1 MDHSL
6 STKRLPVT
14 PPWFWLGL
22 AVLWVVALSLRF
34 WGLERFNTLVFD
46 EVYFAEFGHHYL
58 THTSFFDAHPPLGKY
73 LIAFGIWVK
82 GYNPWGYRW
91 MNALTGSFIP
101 VIVAGLGVQLTR
113 RHSFALL
120 AGALAVLDGLLLV
133 ESRYGLINIYMLA
146 FGLLAH
152 WLTLLSC
159 NHRGWKHWAILTL
172 AALSFGAA
180 AAVKWTGLGF
190 LLGLYLFWIFGNLL
204 RLSQKSSRD
213 DQDMPLAKLLRLS
226 FLWKLFIFIPV
237 VGAALYSLAWI
248 PHLRQNPD
256 FGFFE
261 VHKQMFDYHR
271 RVGNGPSIHV
281 YCSSLL
287 DWPLMRRPV
296 SYFYQLAASLQEP
309 MPMTGPPLTF
319 DNAKYIYSVYATGN
333 PPLWWSATAA
343 IAITFGA
350 TLRRIGLKLPQ
361 QMPSH
366 QNPLGSNPK
375 QDYLPLYLI
384 SSYAAHL
391 LPWLSISRCAFLYHY
406 MPAYLFSSISLAWLL
421 IQGLN
426 APWKRLSPRTW
437 IILTTCMI
445 NVLLS
450 IGILVN
456 VLPGLTP
463 AFWKQPLLTLV
474 LVFSLCLLS
483 IISVGILMVGLGQNP
498 RLLALVVLSLSMLGF
513 LFWLPFYLGL
523 PISPHEWQW
532 RIWFPSWI

>member
-1 MDHSL
+1 MDHPL
-6 STKRLPVT
+6 FTKRLPVT
-14 PPWFWLGL
+14 PSWFWLGL

-146 FGLLAH
+146 FGLLAQ

-159 NHRGWKHWAILTL
+159 SHRGWKHWAILTL

-190 LLGLYLFWIFGNLL
+190 LLGPYLFWIFGNLL
-204 RLSQKSSRD
+204 RLSKKSSRD

-226 FLWKLFIFIPV
+226 FLWKLFLFIPV
-237 VGAALYSLAWI
+237 VGAVLYSLAWI

-319 DNAKYIYSVYATGN
+319 NNAKYIYSVYATGN

-361 QMPSH
+361 QMPSR

-375 QDYLPLYLI
+375 QDYLPLYFI

-406 MPAYLFSSISLAWLL
+406 MPAYLFSSMSLAWLL

-426 APWKRLSPRTW
+426 APWKRLSPRKW
-437 IILTTCMI
+437 ILLTTSMV

-463 AFWKQPLLTLV
+463 AFWKQPLWTLV
-474 LVFSLCLLS
+474 LVFSLCLLT
-483 IISVGILMVGLGQNP
+483 IISAGILMVILVQNP
-498 RLLALVVLSLSMLGF
+498 PLLALVIIALSMLGF

>member
-1 MDHSL
+1 MDHRL
-6 STKRLPVT
+6 FTKRLPVT

-22 AVLWVVALSLRF
+22 AVLWVTALSLRF

-46 EVYFAEFGHHYL
+46 EVYFAEFGHNYL

-73 LIAFGIWVK
+73 LIAFGIWIK

-159 NHRGWKHWAILTL
+159 SHRGWKHWAILTL
-172 AALSFGAA
+172 AAFSFGAA

-190 LLGLYLFWIFGNLL
+190 LLGLYLFWILGNLL
-204 RLSQKSSRD
+204 RLSKKSSRD
-213 DQDMPLAKLLRLS
+213 DQDMPLARLLRLS
-226 FLWKLFIFIPV
+226 FSWKLFIVIPIL
-237 VGAALYSLAWI
+237 GATLYSLAWI
-248 PHLRQNPD
+248 PHLSQNPD
-256 FGFFE
+256 FDFFE

-296 SYFYQLAASLQEP
+296 SYFYQLASSLQEP
-309 MPMTGPPLTF
+309 MPMTGPPLSF
-319 DNAKYIYSVYATGN
+319 NNAKYIYSVYATGN

-343 IAITFGA
+343 IAITFGI
-350 TLRRIGLKLPQ
+350 TLQRIALGLQ
-361 QMPSH
+361 QRMPPRK
-366 QNPLGSNPK
+366 NPLGSNSK
-375 QDYLPLYLI
+375 QDYLPLYFI
-384 SSYAAHL
+384 SGYAAHL

-406 MPAYLFSSISLAWLL
+406 MPAYLFSSMSLAWLL
-421 IQGLN
+421 VQGLST
-426 APWKRLSPRTW
+426 PWKRLSPRIW
-437 IILTTCMI
+437 ILLSSCTVSILLTIGTLVNAWPRLTT
-445 NVLLS
+445 
-450 IGILVN
+450 G
-456 VLPGLTP
+456 
-463 AFWKQPLLTLV
+463 FWEQPLWTLI
-474 LVFSLCLLS
+474 LLLCLGMFSLF
-483 IISVGILMVGLGQNP
+483 SVGILMVVLGQNP
-498 RLLALVVLSLSMLGF
+498 PLLALVIIALSILGF

>member
-1 MDHSL
+1 MDHPL
-6 STKRLPVT
+6 FTKRLPAT

-22 AVLWVVALSLRF
+22 AVLWATALSLRF

-113 RHSFALL
+113 RHGFALL

-133 ESRYGLINIYMLA
+133 ESRYGLINVYMLA

-152 WLTLLSC
+152 WLTLLSF
-159 NHRGWKHWAILTL
+159 NHRGWKHWGILTL

-190 LLGLYLFWIFGNLL
+190 LLGLYLFWILGNLV
-204 RLSQKSSRD
+204 RLGKKSSRD

-237 VGAALYSLAWI
+237 LGAALYSLAWI

-287 DWPLMRRPV
+287 DWPLMSRPV
-296 SYFYQLAASLQEP
+296 SYFYQLASSLQEP

-319 DNAKYIYSVYATGN
+319 NNAKYIYSVYATGN

-350 TLRRIGLKLPQ
+350 MLWRFGLKLPQ
-361 QMPSH
+361 QMPSR

-375 QDYLPLYLI
+375 QDYLPLYFI
-384 SSYAAHL
+384 SGYAAHL

-406 MPAYLFSSISLAWLL
+406 MPAYLFSSMALAWLL
-421 IQGLN
+421 TKGLQT
-426 APWKRLSPRTW
+426 PWKRLSPRKW
-437 IILTTCMI
+437 ILLTTCMI

-450 IGILVN
+450 IGIFVN

-463 AFWKQPLLTLV
+463 AFWKQPLWTLA
-474 LVFSLCLLS
+474 LVFSLCLFT
-483 IISVGILMVGLGQNP
+483 IISAGILMVVLVQNP
-498 RLLALVVLSLSMLGF
+498 PLLALVIIALSILGF

-523 PISPHEWQW
+523 PISPYEWQG